1 MSKEEYNIMEEI
13 EDVKFTIRDFIEIIK
28 ELDARNRYLEE
39 QVFNLEEK
47 VNKLEKLYGGIKGY
61 NEVIAYID
69 KYLDYTSIN
78 ILDKIE

>member
-1 MSKEEYNIMEEI
+1 MSEEEYNIMDEI

-61 NEVIAYID
+61 NEVVAYID

>member
-1 MSKEEYNIMEEI
+1 MSKEEYNIIEEI

-61 NEVIAYID
+61 NEVVAYID

>member
-47 VNKLEKLYGGIKGY
+47 INKLEKLYGGIKGY

-78 ILDKIE
+78 VLDKIE

>member
-1 MSKEEYNIMEEI
+1 MDKESYNIIEEI

-61 NEVIAYID
+61 NEVVAYID

>member
-1 MSKEEYNIMEEI
+1 MSKEEYNIIEEI

-47 VNKLEKLYGGIKGY
+47 INKLEKLYGGIKGY
-61 NEVIAYID
+61 NEVVAYID

>member
-28 ELDARNRYLEE
+28 ELDACNRYLEE

-47 VNKLEKLYGGIKGY
+47 VNKLEKLYGGVKGY
-61 NEVIAYID
+61 NEVVAYID

>member
-1 MSKEEYNIMEEI
+1 MDKESYNIIEEI

-28 ELDARNRYLEE
+28 ELDAHNRYLEE

-47 VNKLEKLYGGIKGY
+47 VNKLEKLYGGVKGY
-61 NEVIAYID
+61 NEVVAYID

>member
-1 MSKEEYNIMEEI
+1 MSKEEYNIIEEI

-47 VNKLEKLYGGIKGY
+47 INKLEKLYCGIKGY
-61 NEVIAYID
+61 NEVVAYID

>member
-47 VNKLEKLYGGIKGY
+47 INKLEKLYGGIKGY
-61 NEVIAYID
+61 NEVVAYID